1 MSPRGGYKTSLGG
14 SRKGSK
20 HIRSFS
26 ISQDNS
32 RYLDAVTKGYR
43 SETVNRALDYMRM
56 RPKEK
61 AILANIA
68 GLQNKIRELSEELDK
83 VSRSGE
89 IADNEAQ
96 DVPQSRGIWRIFH
109 IFRSF
114 RL

>member
-1 MSPRGGYKTSLGG
+1 MPRGGYKTKLGG

-61 AILANIA
+61 DLLANIA
-68 GLQNKIRELSEELDK
+68 GLQEVIKELHEELYQ
-83 VSRSGE
+83 VTSTGE
-89 IADNEAQ
+89 VANYEAK
-96 DVPQSRGIWRIFH
+96 DVPQSRGWRRLLHF
-109 IFRSF
+109 FRSF
-114 RL
+114 YL